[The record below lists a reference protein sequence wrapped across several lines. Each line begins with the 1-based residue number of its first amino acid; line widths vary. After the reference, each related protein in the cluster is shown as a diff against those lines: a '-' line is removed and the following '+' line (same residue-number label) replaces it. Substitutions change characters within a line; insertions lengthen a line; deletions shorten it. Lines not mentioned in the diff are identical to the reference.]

1 MRKGGGVVNVE
12 CGRVGGEGFTIVAC
26 QKTISG
32 GRMRNC
38 YDLPEIWKLDII
50 VGAAK
55 QLP

>member
-1 MRKGGGVVNVE
+1 MLEKGGKFALE
-12 CGRVGGEGFTIVAC
+12 RWSVGGEGFTIVAC